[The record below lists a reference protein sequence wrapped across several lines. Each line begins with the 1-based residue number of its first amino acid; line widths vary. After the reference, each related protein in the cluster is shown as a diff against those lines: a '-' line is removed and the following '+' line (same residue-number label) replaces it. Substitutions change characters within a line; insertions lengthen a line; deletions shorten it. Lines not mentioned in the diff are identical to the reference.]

1 MFLANAKFFSSSNYV
16 RFIYGIVRLILT
28 EVRYGGGGEIVINLL
43 VRISML
49 KIDI

>member
-1 MFLANAKFFSSSNYV
+1 MFVATAKLFFSGNYV
-16 RFIYGIVRLILT
+16 RFIYGIVRLTLT
-28 EVRYGGGGEIVINLL
+28 EIVINLL